1 VRKALVGLVGAVGMI
16 GLVIVAGFSAYASAA
31 PKGPTKR
38 AFTETIVGAQISGNA
53 SSDEEVFKVVNSLDG
68 TGAGIVDNS
77 TPGTS
82 FPVSGTNTGTIYF
95 ANGVSKRTEK
105 FVLNAP
111 NASGIIAYTGSG
123 KCVGGTGVHKK
134 EKCAYSFKGVFNTKT
149 GIDKA
154 KETGTDT
161 R

>member
-1 VRKALVGLVGAVGMI
+1 MRKALVAAVGMM

-38 AFTETIVGAQISGNA
+38 AFKETLVGAEIKQNNTPPF
-53 SSDEEVFKVVNSLDG
+53 EVFKVVSALDG
-68 TGAGIVDNS
+68 TCAGLGYPV
-77 TPGTS
+77 TRGTT
-82 FPVSGTNTGTIYF
+82 FPIHGTDTVTIYC
-95 ANGVSKRTEK
+95 ADGVSKSKAT

-111 NASGIIAYTGSG
+111 NAQGIIPYTGSG

-134 EKCAYSFKGVFNTKT
+134 EKCAYTLKGSYNPKT
-149 GIDKA
+149 GVETAKA
-154 KETGTDT
+154 TGTDT